1 MVRERC
7 TATKVNGQPCQA
19 FALPGEAVCWSHLP
33 GNQDAVKQAQRR
45 GGENRSA
52 ARRAAKQ
59 WAAAGRQIR
68 PEELPHMLK
77 ACILRVASGQME
89 PAQASAIAGLAKASV
104 ALSHDLEIEARL
116 TALEAGIDHQQD
128 SKIRRIS

>member
-1 MVRERC
+1 
-7 TATKVNGQPCQA
+7 
-19 FALPGEAVCWSHLP
+19 VCWSHLP
-33 GNQDAVKQAQRR
+33 GNAEAVKQAQRR
-45 GGENRSA
+45 GGENRSG

-68 PEELPHMLK
+68 AEELPHMLK

-104 ALSHDLEIEARL
+104 QLSHDLELEGRIA
-116 TALEAGIDHQQD
+116 ALEAVIERRDAPNV
-128 SKIRRIS
+128 RRIG